1 MAHSFVALP
10 PDVAEW
16 MGLDETI
23 LPLAVAFAGTPA
35 DPADPSPLRRTLRA
49 GPKN

>member
-23 LPLAVAFAGTPA
+23 LPIAVALAE
-35 DPADPSPLRRTLRA
+35 DPANPC
-49 GPKN
+49 